1 MLFKEFFKTVKEGKS
16 TTVSK
21 SSTIYILNEE
31 KFNQLKKHVDMVE
44 NLEIPYRNK
53 LFCEECKDERF
64 QLLHKF
70 IKKNEEG
77 EKEEAALLIKK
88 IPKRAQP
95 ICKQCHNE
103 AVILLKHV
111 VEILPEINYSDF
123 YTTSKAAYAFNKVVA
138 GDEIDSYNILNSK
151 VRIIQTPEGIKYYD
165 METLNQT
172 MGNKERQVIADITQ
186 IMKTKGTQIEES
198 YQIIKE
204 TCENKNLD
212 PIKIQK
218 FFNDYYL
225 KLGDLQYLIQ
235 DESITDIFVFANG
248 RVSLSHQNYGLMECT
263 LCFTPVG
270 LKSLSLAYERIS
282 GKPFS
287 YTSPYSVFYWDDENV
302 RISIVGYVA
311 NYTSM
316 PELAIRKFP
325 TYPWSILELIKRGS
339 LNCEMAAML
348 NIFVY
353 SGASIIIGGDKGGG
367 KSTLMQS
374 FLYMIPK
381 LDRKLAIL
389 TDREIHK
396 WFYENDFRISE
407 LRVHSGDETSA
418 QGIPI
423 KDAVSFM
430 LIFGDSRLTIF
441 NEIKYVEEARPFF
454 GTTAVAGVN
463 SIVTTIHAGSS
474 EGILHRL
481 IYSFDLDPEAI
492 RNIDFIVM
500 ALPEK
505 DLKGNIKRMV
515 SRVTEIQKFKRNPL
529 EEEKLVD
536 IAKYNKIKEK
546 WHIDLENSIFITKIE
561 ERFGLTKKEVLK
573 LHHDLT
579 TFYELMYK
587 EHIKGKIDNLKLAY
601 YVEQFFKEWKP

>member
-1 MLFKEFFKTVKEGKS
+1 MLFKEFFKSVKEGKAL
-16 TTVSK
+16 TVSK
-21 SSTIYILNEE
+21 GSTIYILKEQ
-31 KFNQLKKHVDMVE
+31 KFNQLKKHIAMVE
-44 NLEIPYRNK
+44 NLNVPYRTEV
-53 LFCEECKDERF
+53 FCGECRDERF

-77 EKEEAALLIKK
+77 EKEEATLLIKK

-95 ICKQCHNE
+95 VCKQCYKE
-103 AVILLKHV
+103 AVITFKRV
-111 VEILPEINYSDF
+111 VDALPELNYSDF
-123 YTTSKAAYAFNKVVA
+123 YATSKAAYTFNKIITGKVI
-138 GDEIDSYNILNSK
+138 ESYNVLNSK
-151 VRIIQTPEGIKYYD
+151 VKIIETPEGVKYYD
-165 METLNQT
+165 IETLNQK
-172 MGNKERQVIADITQ
+172 MGNKERQVIADIIE
-186 IMKTKGTQIEES
+186 IMKTKGAIINEAS
-198 YQIIKE
+198 QIIRSVCK
-204 TCENKNLD
+204 NKGVD

-218 FFNDYYL
+218 FFNDYFL
-225 KLGDLQYLIQ
+225 KLGDLQYIIP
-235 DESITDIFVFANG
+235 DEAITDIFVFANG
-248 RVSLSHQNYGLMECT
+248 RVSLNHYDYGLIECT

-287 YTSPYSVFYWDDENV
+287 YTSPYSVFYWDTENV
-302 RISIVGYVA
+302 RISIAGYVA

-325 TYPWSILELIKRGS
+325 TYPWSILELIKRQS
-339 LNCEMAAML
+339 LNSEMAALL
-348 NIFVY
+348 NLFVF

-367 KSTLMQS
+367 KSTLMQA

-407 LRVHSGDETSA
+407 LRVHTGDETSA

-430 LIFGDSRLTIF
+430 LIFGESRLTIF

-463 SIVTTIHAGSS
+463 SIVTTIHAGSPS
-474 EGILHRL
+474 GILHRL

-492 RNIDFIVM
+492 RNIDFIIM

-505 DLKGNIKRMV
+505 DLKGNLKRRI
-515 SRVTEIQKFKRNPL
+515 SQVTEVLKFKRNPL
-529 EEEKLVD
+529 EEEKLLD
-536 IAKYNKIKEK
+536 IVTYDKIKGEWQINLEK
-546 WHIDLENSIFITKIE
+546 SNFITKIG
-561 ERFGLTKKEVLK
+561 ERFGLTKKEVLE
-573 LHHDLT
+573 LHHDLAS
-579 TFYELMYK
+579 FYEHLYQ
-587 EHIKGKIDNLKLAY
+587 EYINGKVDNLELAD